1 MIDPT
6 IGQKAERAARAAAER
21 VREVDLDDWLQRLY
35 AASRSPILQQRL
47 ELAKANRWAGDRW
60 EDIDHLP
67 K

>member
-6 IGQKAERAARAAAER
+6 IRQKVEQAARAAAER

-47 ELAKANRWAGDRW
+47 ELAKVHRWAGDRW

-67 K
+67 